1 MSKKFGKFLLFS
13 AITGAA
19 IYGAYQ
25 YLQKKDEMVSADT
38 HENDDDDFD
47 DFSEDLDEDL
57 NNSKERSY
65 VSLNLDKAE
74 AFATEAFHK
83 AKEVISGSVAQV
95 RETVKSVAEGT
106 ASPDSNFTDLTA
118 INKDAAKASEPEE
131 NASPSE
137 TQTDASEETSSTEEA
152 EKAAAPA
159 NEAAA
164 DGTERRNATNL
175 SRLVIDEGSGHVFA
189 ADALVT
195 PGVGD
200 GIFADGVVYAGE
212 GVDLAAIEGEAV
224 HHPVAGLG
232 GAGGEIHLAWF
243 AVEAAGDGGTG
254 SFKRRFCGAAL
265 TMQAGGVR
273 QILHFQESV
282 KRFQQRHFVGGGVK
296 VDHGDRLLSYN

>member
-38 HENDDDDFD
+38 NENDDDDFD

-131 NASPSE
+131 NASPSG

-152 EKAAAPA
+152 EKAFAPV

-164 DGTERRNATNL
+164 DSAQEETADP
-175 SRLVIDEGSGHVFA
+175 SA
-189 ADALVT
+189 AA
-195 PGVGD
+195 PQ
-200 GIFADGVVYAGE
+200 AE
-212 GVDLAAIEGEAV
+212 
-224 HHPVAGLG
+224 
-232 GAGGEIHLAWF
+232 
-243 AVEAAGDGGTG
+243 VEEFLMTRHKCTG
-254 SFKRRFCGAAL
+254 R
-265 TMQAGGVR
+265 
-273 QILHFQESV
+273 
-282 KRFQQRHFVGGGVK
+282 
-296 VDHGDRLLSYN
+296 

>member
-137 TQTDASEETSSTEEA
+137 TQADASEETSSTEET
-152 EKAAAPA
+152 EKAPAPA

-164 DGTERRNATNL
+164 DSAQEETADPSAAAPQAE
-175 SRLVIDEGSGHVFA
+175 VEEFFDDEA
-189 ADALVT
+189 
-195 PGVGD
+195 
-200 GIFADGVVYAGE
+200 
-212 GVDLAAIEGEAV
+212 
-224 HHPVAGLG
+224 
-232 GAGGEIHLAWF
+232 
-243 AVEAAGDGGTG
+243 
-254 SFKRRFCGAAL
+254 
-265 TMQAGGVR
+265 
-273 QILHFQESV
+273 
-282 KRFQQRHFVGGGVK
+282 
-296 VDHGDRLLSYN
+296 

>member
-25 YLQKKDEMVSADT
+25 YLQKKDEMVPADT

-152 EKAAAPA
+152 EKAFAPV

-164 DGTERRNATNL
+164 DSAQEETADPSAAAPQAE
-175 SRLVIDEGSGHVFA
+175 VEEFFDDE
-189 ADALVT
+189 T
-195 PGVGD
+195 
-200 GIFADGVVYAGE
+200 
-212 GVDLAAIEGEAV
+212 
-224 HHPVAGLG
+224 
-232 GAGGEIHLAWF
+232 
-243 AVEAAGDGGTG
+243 
-254 SFKRRFCGAAL
+254 
-265 TMQAGGVR
+265 
-273 QILHFQESV
+273 
-282 KRFQQRHFVGGGVK
+282 
-296 VDHGDRLLSYN
+296 

>member
-19 IYGAYQ
+19 VYGAYQ

-38 HENDDDDFD
+38 PENDDDDFD

-118 INKDAAKASEPEE
+118 INKDAARASQPEE
-131 NASPSE
+131 NAASSE
-137 TQTDASEETSSTEEA
+137 AQSES
-152 EKAAAPA
+152 KAAPA
-159 NEAAA
+159 NDTAA
-164 DGTERRNATNL
+164 DSAQ
-175 SRLVIDEGSGHVFA
+175 EGSADPIA
-189 ADALVT
+189 ADPQAEVEEFF
-195 PGVGD
+195 D
-200 GIFADGVVYAGE
+200 D
-212 GVDLAAIEGEAV
+212 EA
-224 HHPVAGLG
+224 
-232 GAGGEIHLAWF
+232 
-243 AVEAAGDGGTG
+243 
-254 SFKRRFCGAAL
+254 
-265 TMQAGGVR
+265 
-273 QILHFQESV
+273 
-282 KRFQQRHFVGGGVK
+282 
-296 VDHGDRLLSYN
+296 